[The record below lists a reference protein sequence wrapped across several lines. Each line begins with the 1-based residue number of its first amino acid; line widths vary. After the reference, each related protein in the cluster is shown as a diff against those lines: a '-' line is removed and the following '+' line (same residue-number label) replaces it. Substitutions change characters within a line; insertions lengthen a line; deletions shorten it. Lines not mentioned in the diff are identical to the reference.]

1 LKYASVFFYFNI
13 FQATNDN
20 SAQKF
25 CIKLLAKIILINKI
39 FKIYDLLPFPFYR
52 RNHCGRDPMVVGFTT
67 TYTISTYHHLG
78 CEFEYRSYN
87 RTLCDKVCQWL
98 AAGQWFLLA
107 LRFPP
112 LINWNIVESGV
123 KPHNLTFYRIHI
135 IYFSVNTV
143 YSHPSIM
150 LWCSVFSILL
160 FLSQRLS
167 TIDIYLH
174 PSHLLTFPISIK
186 TVVKKG
192 YGCKQTWDPTLL

>member
-1 LKYASVFFYFNI
+1 MICYLSPFTGGPLWSWSYGSW
-13 FQATNDN
+13 
-20 SAQKF
+20 
-25 CIKLLAKIILINKI
+25 
-39 FKIYDLLPFPFYR
+39 IYNYLYNQYLSP
-52 RNHCGRDPMVVGFTT
+52 
-67 TYTISTYHHLG
+67 LG
-78 CEFEYRSYN
+78 CEFEYRSDN

-112 LINWNIVESGV
+112 LINWNIVESDV

-174 PSHLLTFPISIK
+174 PSHLLTFPISIT